1 MQDDTRTLTD
11 FKEAFRQFIDERN
24 WRQFH
29 IPKDLLDGLSVEAA
43 ELLEHFRFRSNKE
56 IED

>member
-11 FKEAFRQFIDERN
+11 FKEALRQFIDERN

-29 IPKDLLDGLSVEAA
+29 IPKDLLVGLSIEAA